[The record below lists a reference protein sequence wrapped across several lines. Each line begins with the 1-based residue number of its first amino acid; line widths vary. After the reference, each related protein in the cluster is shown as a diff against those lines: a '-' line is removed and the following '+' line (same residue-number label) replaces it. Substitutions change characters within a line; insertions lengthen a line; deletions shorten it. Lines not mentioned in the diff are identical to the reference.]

1 MLLFGAAAGSL
12 LDSFH
17 THSGTTKYTH
27 EIAFKMAWWTPLLF
41 ALAYT
46 VLGVSYRVLD
56 EHCSMRLQIKH
67 ARVEEML
74 GFCVLYYV
82 SGFLPASNLVKLLVM
97 MVGGGLLWCARDRAF
112 STLLLGTSAAVV
124 GPLCEIILVQQGAFS
139 HLQPDFLGIPMWLPG
154 LYFASAPAACF
165 VAWLGTQQE
174 RQLVANRSSV
184 D

>member
-1 MLLFGAAAGSL
+1 MLLFGAVVGSL

-17 THSGTTKYTH
+17 THSGTTKYPH

-41 ALAYT
+41 AVAYT
-46 VLGVSYRVLD
+46 VLGVTYRVLD
-56 EHCSMRLQIKH
+56 EHCSMRLQTRP

-74 GFCVLYYV
+74 AFSFLYYV

-97 MVGGGLLWCARDRAF
+97 MAGGGLLWCARDRSL
-112 STLLLGTSAAVV
+112 STVLLGIFAAVV
-124 GPLCEIILVQQGAFS
+124 GPLFEIILVQQGAFS

-165 VAWLGTQQE
+165 VAWLGTPQATLG
-174 RQLVANRSSV
+174 R
-184 D
+184 